1 MEYVEK
7 FQEFFEKF
15 DLVKEEMGI
24 LSYGVQNTT
33 LEDVFLKIG
42 QIEEAKLKPD
52 LNQTNDREINN
63 HTPSVL

>member
-42 QIEEAKLKPD
+42 QIEEAKLKP
-52 LNQTNDREINN
+52 
-63 HTPSVL
+63 